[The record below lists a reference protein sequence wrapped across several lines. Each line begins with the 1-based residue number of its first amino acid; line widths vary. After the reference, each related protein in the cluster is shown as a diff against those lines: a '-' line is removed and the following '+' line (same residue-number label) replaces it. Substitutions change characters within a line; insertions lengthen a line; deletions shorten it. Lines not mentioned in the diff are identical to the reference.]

1 MRSEGKTT
9 RKFIKTTTPTSLR
22 STRQDLMKTARYFNT
37 LASPNPTRW
46 IHLIGG
52 ASYKRV
58 DQNTSKLSNW
68 SERKKHGTVTVKK
81 SRRIPDVL
89 VSCGILDGL

>member
-37 LASPNPTRW
+37 LASPNPTRRV
-46 IHLIGG
+46 HLIGG